1 MVCKS
6 WLLLI
11 NSPSFIDQHL
21 EVSKK
26 SNLCFLLNS
35 HQEETHQQSISIVS
49 HQTLIVFET
58 HRAVLSSRGKTCSQR
73 LHIVSSCNGI
83 VCLTYSENY
92 ETLALLWNPA
102 TRQTTKLHVPNYC
115 HGQRDHKNCNDTIG
129 FGFDAKN
136 NDLNVVSITYPPCR
150 FKAKVYSL
158 KTSSWTRTSFS
169 SKDADLVITS
179 VSYYGVFSG
188 GMYSWIAS
196 MKEKGKSILEEK
208 RKIISF
214 DMASG
219 KLILTPL
226 PCNTTDRQRYFTII
240 PTSALSGSFAS
251 VYGHTT
257 GIETSAWML
266 GKYGVKESRT
276 RLFAF
281 WFTTCIPTKI
291 WTSEQHW

>member
-1 MVCKS
+1 MF
-6 WLLLI
+6 
-11 NSPSFIDQHL
+11 PP
-21 EVSKK
+21 
-26 SNLCFLLNS
+26 
-35 HQEETHQQSISIVS
+35 QQSTGGNPPTIYLYSFSSNTHSFRNPPSSLIQSRENLLSASS
-49 HQTLIVFET
+49 HCKF
-58 HRAVLSSRGKTCSQR
+58 
-73 LHIVSSCNGI
+73 NGI

-102 TRQTTKLHVPNYC
+102 TRQTTKLNVPNYC
-115 HGQRDHKNCNDTIG
+115 HGQRDHKKCNDTIG

-136 NDLNVVSITYPPCR
+136 NDLIVVSITYPPCR

-169 SKDADLVITS
+169 SKDADLVMTS

-226 PCNTTDRQRYFTII
+226 PSNTIDRQRYCTII
-240 PTSALSGSFAS
+240 PTSALSGSFAI

-257 GIETSAWML
+257 GIETSVWML
-266 GKYGVKESRT
+266 GKYGVKESWT